1 MTVPRR
7 TYNQWVANETMED
20 FALRFT
26 ARRARKWS
34 PARVANTAIGSISFL
49 ALEAIGGAITLSYGF
64 ENAVIAILA
73 VGAVLFLTGLPI
85 SYHAAKSGVD
95 IDLLTRGAGF
105 GYIGSTITSLIYA
118 SFTFIFFALEA
129 AILSFALELCFGVPL
144 AIGYLLN
151 ALIVI
156 PLVSHGFTR
165 IGAFQ
170 KWTQPVWVVLHV
182 LPFLLLLWVGV
193 DFESWIGHEGRLGD
207 GGFDLVL
214 FAAASGVIFS
224 LAAQIGE
231 QVDFLRFLPEPKT
244 PAERLRWWAALIAAG
259 PGWAVLGTVKML
271 AGSLLAVLALE
282 AGVLPEMAGEPTHM
296 YLSAYESALP
306 WPTLA
311 LVLTG
316 IFVVVSQLKI
326 NVTNAYAGSIAWSNF
341 FSRLTHQHPGRVV
354 WLCFNV
360 AIALTLMEFGVFGA
374 LERTL
379 GLYSLV
385 AVAWI
390 GAITADLV
398 INKPLGLSPP
408 GIEFR
413 RAHLFDINPV
423 GVGAMSTATILSL
436 AAYLGAFGPV
446 AEAMSSAIA
455 LGTALVVAPCI
466 AWLTRGRYYI
476 ARQPDPQ
483 PASPETGIGTGTG
496 TGASVGSCT
505 QCGHSFDQE
514 DMAYCPFHEGSICSL
529 CCTLDARCGDRCK
542 PAALPPDGR
551 VRRWL
556 TANMPRS
563 LRAMMQP
570 AYGLFAAIIIGFL
583 TIILAAFLLIHQQ
596 VSIAH
601 PASADA
607 VERAL
612 AMAFAML
619 VLVTGIA
626 AWLHVLA
633 LESRTR
639 ALAEG
644 EKQADRLR
652 AEIEAHKETD
662 AALQKAKDEAEAAN
676 HAKSRYVVGIS
687 HELRTPLNAILGYAQ
702 LMEGDPTIPTH
713 RQTGVSV
720 IRRSA
725 EHLGGLI
732 EGLLDIS
739 QIEAGR
745 LAVYRDDVRFGEF
758 LSHIA
763 AIFRMEAA
771 EKNLSFRTA
780 IPATLPP
787 AVHGDEKRLRQ
798 ILMNLLSNAIRYTD
812 EGEIRFTVGY
822 ANEVATFTIADTGR
836 GIAPEERER
845 IFQPFQRI
853 ENPSAPVRGTGL
865 GLTITKLLT
874 EMQGGEL
881 TLDSTPGK
889 GSIFRVRLLLPRIQ
903 HALPASAGSEQAII
917 GYHGPRRRVLV
928 IDDNPEHRLLVRDA
942 LAPIGLEVA
951 LAETGSAAIAMISVS
966 HPDILLVDVALPGED
981 GWHLARRL
989 RMEHGVTAPI
999 LMVSAHALVRH
1010 RPQTPGAMHDAFISK
1025 PIKIDELLATIG
1037 RHLQLTWCYR
1047 GDALPERAA
1056 DPAEIAR
1063 PAEALMTPLR
1073 EALCIHHAQGVRS
1086 ALGTIETAA
1095 PDCAE
1100 FVCRATKALDDYD
1113 FAALAALVGEKPR

>member
-1 MTVPRR
+1 
-7 TYNQWVANETMED
+7 
-20 FALRFT
+20 
-26 ARRARKWS
+26 
-34 PARVANTAIGSISFL
+34 
-49 ALEAIGGAITLSYGF
+49 
-64 ENAVIAILA
+64 
-73 VGAVLFLTGLPI
+73 
-85 SYHAAKSGVD
+85 
-95 IDLLTRGAGF
+95 
-105 GYIGSTITSLIYA
+105 
-118 SFTFIFFALEA
+118 
-129 AILSFALELCFGVPL
+129 
-144 AIGYLLN
+144 
-151 ALIVI
+151 
-156 PLVSHGFTR
+156 HGFTR

-170 KWTQPVWVVLHV
+170 KWTQPVWIVLHL
-182 LPFLLLLWVGV
+182 LPFVLLLWAGI
-193 DFESWIGHEGRLGD
+193 DLESWVAHTGRLGD
-207 GGFDLVL
+207 GSFDLL
-214 FAAASGVIFS
+214 FFAAASGVIFS

-244 PAERLRWWAALIAAG
+244 RAERLRWWAALVAAG
-259 PGWAVLGTVKML
+259 PGWAVLGTIKML
-271 AGSLLAVLALE
+271 AGSLLAVLALQ

-296 YLSAYESALP
+296 YLSAFETALP
-306 WPTLA
+306 WPMLA

-316 IFVVVSQLKI
+316 IFVIVSQLKI

-360 AIALTLMEFGVFGA
+360 LIALTLMEFGVFGA

-413 RAHLFDINPV
+413 RAYLFDINPV
-423 GVGAMSTATILSL
+423 GVGAMASATALSL
-436 AAYLGAFGPV
+436 AAYLGAMGPM

-455 LGTALVVAPCI
+455 LGTAMVVSPCI
-466 AWLTRGRYYI
+466 ALATGGRYYI
-476 ARQPDPQ
+476 ARPPDAP
-483 PASPETGIGTGTG
+483 
-496 TGASVGSCT
+496 TGAASACT
-505 QCGHSFDQE
+505 QCGHTFDRE
-514 DMAYCPFHEGSICSL
+514 DMAYCPFHDGAICSL
-529 CCTLDARCGDRCK
+529 CCTLDARCADRCK
-542 PAALPPDGR
+542 PGALPPKGK
-551 VRRWL
+551 VRRWVMAQL
-556 TANMPRS
+556 PQS
-563 LRAMMQP
+563 IRAMMQP
-570 AYGLFAAIIIGFL
+570 AYGLFVAIILGFL
-583 TIILAAFLLIHQQ
+583 TIIGAAFLLIHQQ
-596 VSIAH
+596 VTIAH
-601 PASADA
+601 PESADA

-612 AMAFAML
+612 MMAFAML

-639 ALAEG
+639 ALVEG
-644 EKQADRLR
+644 EQQADRLM
-652 AEIEAHKETD
+652 AEIAAHKITD

-702 LMEGDPTIPTH
+702 LMEGDPTIPSH
-713 RQTGVSV
+713 RQTGVGV

-745 LAVYRDDVRFGEF
+745 LAVYRDDVRFAEF

-763 AIFRMEAA
+763 AVFRMEAA
-771 EKNLSFRTA
+771 EKNLTFRTA

-812 EGEIRFTVGY
+812 KGEVRFTVAY

-836 GIAPEERER
+836 GIAPEEKER

-853 ENPSAPVRGTGL
+853 EDPSAPVRGTGL

-881 TLDSTPGK
+881 TLESTPGK
-889 GSIFRVRLLLPRIQ
+889 GSVFRVRLMLPRIQ
-903 HALPASAGSEQAII
+903 HALPASAGSEQAIT
-917 GYHGPRRRVLV
+917 GYGGARRRVLV

-942 LAPIGLEVA
+942 LAPIGFEVA
-951 LAETGSAAIAMISVS
+951 MAETSAAAVPMIAASQ
-966 HPDILLVDVALPGED
+966 PDILLVDVALPGED
-981 GWHLARRL
+981 GWHLVRRL

-999 LMVSAHALVRH
+999 LMVSAHSLVRH

-1037 RHLQLTWCYR
+1037 RHLNLTWCYR
-1047 GDALPERAA
+1047 GDMPPPTAP
-1056 DPAEIAR
+1056 DPAAMAR
-1063 PAEALMTPLR
+1063 PAEALIVPLR
-1073 EALCIHHAQGVRS
+1073 ESLAIHHAQGVRT
-1086 ALGTIETAA
+1086 ALETIQTAA
-1095 PDCAE
+1095 PDCEE
-1100 FVCRATKALDDYD
+1100 FVREATRALDAYD
-1113 FAALAALVGEKPR
+1113 FVALAAIVGEKPR

>member
-1 MTVPRR
+1 MSAPKR

-26 ARRARKWS
+26 ARRARKWT

-64 ENAVIAILA
+64 ENAVMAILA

-144 AIGYLLN
+144 PIGYLLN

-170 KWTQPVWVVLHV
+170 KWTQPVWIVLHV
-182 LPFLLLLWVGV
+182 LPFALLFWVGA
-193 DFESWIGHEGRLGD
+193 DLEAWIGHEGRLGD
-207 GGFDLVL
+207 GGFDLVF

-244 PAERLRWWAALIAAG
+244 RGERIRWWVALVAAG

-271 AGSLLAVLALE
+271 AGSLLAVLALQ

-296 YLSAYESALP
+296 YLSAFESGLP

-316 IFVVVSQLKI
+316 TFVVVSQLKI

-390 GAITADLV
+390 GALTADLV

-413 RAHLFDINPV
+413 RAYLFDINPV
-423 GVGAMSTATILSL
+423 GVGAMAAATLLSL
-436 AAYLGAFGPV
+436 AAHLGAFGPV

-455 LGTALVVAPCI
+455 LGTALVVSPCI
-466 AWLTRGRYYI
+466 ALATGGRYYI
-476 ARQPDPQ
+476 ARQPEE
-483 PASPETGIGTGTG
+483 PAPGLE
-496 TGASVGSCT
+496 SCT
-505 QCGHSFDQE
+505 QCGHRFDAE
-514 DMAYCPFHEGSICSL
+514 DMAHCPFHEGAICSL
-529 CCTLDARCGDRCK
+529 CCTLDARCSDRCK
-542 PAALPPDGR
+542 PGSLPPEGR
-551 VRRWL
+551 IRRWL
-556 TANMPRS
+556 LGFVPPS
-563 LRAMMQP
+563 IRAVMQP

-583 TIILAAFLLIHQQ
+583 SIILAAFLLIHQQ
-596 VSIAH
+596 VTIAH
-601 PASADA
+601 AESADA
-607 VERAL
+607 VQRAL
-612 AMAFAML
+612 TMAFAML

-633 LESRTR
+633 LESRAR
-639 ALAEG
+639 ALDEG
-644 EKQADRLR
+644 EEQANRLR

-676 HAKSRYVVGIS
+676 HAKSRYVVGIT

-745 LAVYRDDVRFGEF
+745 LAVYRDDVRFIEF

-763 AIFRMEAA
+763 AVFRMEAA

-812 EGEIRFTVGY
+812 EGEVRFTVTY

-836 GIAPEERER
+836 GIEPAERER

-853 ENPSAPVRGTGL
+853 EDPSAPVRGTGL

-881 TLDSTPGK
+881 TLDSAPGR
-889 GSIFRVRLLLPRIQ
+889 GSVFRVRLMLPRIQ
-903 HALPASAGSEQAII
+903 HALPASVGSEQAII
-917 GYHGPRRRVLV
+917 GYGGPQRRVLV

-942 LAPIGLEVA
+942 LAPVGFAVA
-951 LAETGSAAIAMISVS
+951 MAETGSAAIAMMEAA

-989 RMEHGVTAPI
+989 RIEHGVTAPI
-999 LMVSAHALVRH
+999 LMVSAHALIRH
-1010 RPQTPGAMHDAFISK
+1010 RPHAPDAMHDAFISK

-1047 GDALPERAA
+1047 GDTLPSAA
-1056 DPAEIAR
+1056 TRPTKIIR

-1073 EALCIHHAQGVRS
+1073 EALAIHHAQGVRD
-1086 ALGTIETAA
+1086 ALETIGTAA
-1095 PDCAE
+1095 PDCAD
-1100 FVCRATKALDDYD
+1100 FVSRSTKAL
-1113 FAALAALVGEKPR
+1113 